1 MNNGQRP
8 WQSACEP
15 CPSSSSGG
23 PWPIGRG
30 WSPIAR
36 ARRTFSLSVTITVPS
51 VTMVLLLV
59 VLAILSVLLGTVGIV
74 AQRTMRYGNQ
84 LTSRA
89 NRQASLARLARQF
102 RHDVHASQQVTLSS
116 HGDTTSEV
124 ATLHCL
130 AADGT
135 VFDYQMRRGR
145 MVRIERRDDRPIG
158 HETFDVP
165 HGSVMQLEVSG
176 DAPRR
181 LASLRIAW
189 PAEPVAGRGDKI
201 QTPRNQ
207 QLVIEARIARDH
219 RWNDRQQGEDPQAN
233 QSQPGSAKE

>member
-1 MNNGQRP
+1 MNDGQRP
-8 WQSACEP
+8 WQHACEP
-15 CPSSSSGG
+15 CPSSSGR
-23 PWPIGRG
+23 PCPTRRG

-36 ARRTFSLSVTITVPS
+36 ARRGGWNLVE
-51 VTMVLLLV
+51 LLV
-59 VLAILSVLLGTVGIV
+59 VLAILSVLLGAVGIV

-84 LTSRA
+84 LADRA

-102 RHDVHASQQVTLSS
+102 RRDVHASQQVTMSS
-116 HGDTTSEV
+116 LGNAPSDV
-124 ATLHCL
+124 ATLRCL

-145 MVRIERRDDRPIG
+145 MVRIERRDDRRIG

-189 PAEPVAGRGDKI
+189 PAEPVARRGDKI
-201 QTPRNQ
+201 QTPRDQ
-207 QLVIEARIARDH
+207 RLVIEALIARNH
-219 RWNDRQQGEDPQAN
+219 RWNDRQQSEDPRTN
-233 QSQPGSAKE
+233 RSPPGSAKE